1 MALVEKNPPASAG
14 EAQDGRS
21 SLGWKNRLEK
31 EMEAYSSVLA
41 WKILWTEGPGGLQP
55 RGLKEPDKTDIVSN
69 IIKILFGGSFR
80 INNNNM
86 PWIFLNE

>member
-1 MALVEKNPPASAG
+1 MALVVKNPPASAG

-55 RGLKEPDKTDIVSN
+55 RGLKEPDKTEIVTLLKFYLGVLLGLIT
-69 IIKILFGGSFR
+69 IICHGFF
-80 INNNNM
+80 
-86 PWIFLNE
+86 